1 MKTVVKFFSVTA
13 SVALAVILLM
23 SFIMAQ
29 PKPKAWEAPA
39 NYKSMKN
46 PAKPTPENI
55 ASGKALYN
63 QHCASCHGKKGL
75 GDGPKSRTLDTP
87 SGDMSSAVY
96 QTQTDG
102 EHFYKTK
109 TGRGDMPKYDKKIAD
124 EDIWAIVNYMRTFK
138 K

>member
-1 MKTVVKFFSVTA
+1 MKKTIKFLSAIAGV
-13 SVALAVILLM
+13 SLALVLLM
-23 SFIMAQ
+23 SFILAQ
-29 PKPKAWEAPA
+29 PKPKAWDVPA

-46 PAKPTPENI
+46 PAKATPENI

-75 GDGPKSRTLDTP
+75 GDGPKARTLDTP
-87 SGDMSSAVY
+87 SGDMSAAAY
-96 QTQTDG
+96 QNQTDG

-109 TGRGDMPKYDKKIAD
+109 FGRGDMPKYDKKVSD
-124 EDIWAIVNYMRTFK
+124 DDIWAMVNYMRTFK